1 MGIEPTVQIQSV
13 LELPIGNTGVSFSV
27 IILSVIGGLGGFSI
41 ANKYSHAFFIWLFSA
56 STRFAQYFSLN
67 F

>member
-1 MGIEPTVQIQSV
+1 MLWIVCIED
-13 LELPIGNTGVSFSV
+13 GVNISV

-41 ANKYSHAFFIWLFSA
+41 ADKYSHAFFIWLCSA

-67 F
+67 V